1 MQTRTRTFEQW
12 MEAVNRVL
20 KSRIGLSSEDLEDW
34 MWRNSYEA
42 GDSPRDAA
50 LYALEDMG
58 YEDDEE
64 DDYGE

>member
-12 MEAVNRVL
+12 MKAVDAAL
-20 KSRIGLSSEDLEDW
+20 ESRLGLSSGDLEDW
-34 MWRNSYEA
+34 MWMDSYEA

-64 DDYGE
+64 DDYDE